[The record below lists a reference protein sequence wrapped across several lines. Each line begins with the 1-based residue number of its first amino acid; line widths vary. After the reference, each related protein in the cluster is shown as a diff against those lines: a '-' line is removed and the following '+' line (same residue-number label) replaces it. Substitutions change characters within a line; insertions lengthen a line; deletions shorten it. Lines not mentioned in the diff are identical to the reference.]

1 MPKPLT
7 SSPLIWL
14 SPPHTSVAATISL
27 HGHMP
32 TYSPSLPTTDEL
44 PVKVGISHRNCE
56 SQTLSPN
63 LVGVREDA
71 MKE

>member
-1 MPKPLT
+1 
-7 SSPLIWL
+7 
-14 SPPHTSVAATISL
+14 
-27 HGHMP
+27 MP
-32 TYSPSLPTTDEL
+32 TYSPSLPTTYEL